1 MKSVKETF
9 VLLFLIHFG
18 YAENSRRDC
27 TFDTDLV
34 ALTELICIPKNY
46 SKITAP
52 GEDLVVHI
60 EIEDAP
66 KVHDMSKSLEMTL
79 FLSLIWEENR
89 FSLSPE
95 PFEYFA
101 LPSEFIDALWM
112 PHLKSKGLNKFR
124 ILEALDPWKTVYLT
138 NDSEIHYEIEANV
151 NFRCNMKFDYFP
163 MDVNFCPFTL
173 YVEKMNMNISDSI
186 AILDS
191 ESMKAEPFE
200 IELGVLESKYGEAIL
215 EFVIRR
221 RLSPFIMKYYL
232 PSIGIVFISQMS
244 FLINPE
250 QLPARV
256 AVLVTSFLI
265 LSNTITREQVRI

>member
-9 VLLFLIHFG
+9 AILLLIHFG
-18 YAENSRRDC
+18 SAENSRKDC
-27 TFDTDLV
+27 TFDSDLI

-52 GEDLVVHI
+52 GEDLEVHI

-173 YVEKMNMNISDSI
+173 YVENMSMNISDSI

-191 ESMKAEPFE
+191 
-200 IELGVLESKYGEAIL
+200 G
-215 EFVIRR
+215 RC
-221 RLSPFIMKYYL
+221 
-232 PSIGIVFISQMS
+232 PSYFHHC
-244 FLINPE
+244 
-250 QLPARV
+250 
-256 AVLVTSFLI
+256 
-265 LSNTITREQVRI
+265 